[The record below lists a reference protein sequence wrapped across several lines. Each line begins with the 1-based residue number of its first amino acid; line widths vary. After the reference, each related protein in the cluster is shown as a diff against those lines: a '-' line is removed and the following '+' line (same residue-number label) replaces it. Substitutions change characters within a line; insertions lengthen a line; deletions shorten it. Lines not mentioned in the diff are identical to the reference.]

1 MSDSDNTNRHGG
13 IPGGRCGCRN
23 LYGGGR
29 GGSVLLD
36 GGVLL
41 FVVVVVVV
49 GAALSGRVRGLCCEA
64 QDSAD
69 PQRLHRATV
78 RLKAAE
84 PGGLPPG
91 ILPEAREGELA
102 KNCVCVSLSL

>member
-1 MSDSDNTNRHGG
+1 MSDSAVTIHTDRHGG
-13 IPGGRCGCRN
+13 IPGGRCGCRD
-23 LYGGGR
+23 LHGGGR

-36 GGVLL
+36 GVLL
-41 FVVVVVVV
+41 VFVVLV
-49 GAALSGRVRGLCCEA
+49 GAALAGRVRGLRREA

-78 RLKAAE
+78 RLKAAK
-84 PGGLPPG
+84 PGGLPPR

-102 KNCVCVSLSL
+102 K